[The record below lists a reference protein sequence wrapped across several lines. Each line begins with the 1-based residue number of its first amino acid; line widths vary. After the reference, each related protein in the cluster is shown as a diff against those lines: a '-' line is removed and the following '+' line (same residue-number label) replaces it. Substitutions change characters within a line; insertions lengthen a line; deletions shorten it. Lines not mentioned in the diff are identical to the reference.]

1 MIKFKGYTEN
11 GNIKSGLD
19 KVVDGLNVAIN
30 QPEYSRAY
38 DKDGSRLRTLLF
50 GTINDEMKKDIE
62 VILSEIFEKERRLE
76 LLENTLEIDLQ
87 PDNTLVAI
95 QFSTMYKGAKV
106 NFIYH
111 RGDEN

>member
-11 GNIKSGLD
+11 GSIKSGLD
-19 KVVDGLNVAIN
+19 KVVEGLNFIIN

-38 DKDGSRLRTLLF
+38 DSYGSRIKSILF
-50 GTINDEMKKDIE
+50 DTINENMKKDIE

-76 LLENTLEIDLQ
+76 LIDDTVEIDLQ

-95 QFSTMYKGAKV
+95 KFSAMYKSTKV

-111 RGDEN
+111 RDDEN